1 MRRILV
7 ADDEEKLRKVIMKYL
22 DFQGYEAVEAVDG
35 QDAVEQCREQ
45 RFDLIILDVMM
56 PRMDG
61 VAACRRIRKL
71 CDTPIL
77 MLTAKGEEYD
87 RIVGFESGAD
97 DYVVKPFSPKELMLR
112 IESILRRSA
121 REGSVS
127 RDIVAGRLT
136 FSPAGRWVETDGKR
150 TELTAKEL
158 ELLSYLMARTG
169 QVIPR
174 RELCLALW
182 QSDAYNVSRTLDTH
196 IKCLRKALG
205 VCSGYITTIYG
216 VGYRFEVT

>member
-1 MRRILV
+1 MHRILV
-7 ADDEEKLRKVIMKYL
+7 ADDEEKLRKVIKKYL
-22 DFQGYEAVEAVDG
+22 DFQGYETVEAVDG
-35 QDAVEQCREQ
+35 QDAVERCREES
-45 RFDLIILDVMM
+45 FDLIILDVMM

-61 VAACRRIRKL
+61 ITACRRIRKL

-121 REGSVS
+121 KQGRAN
-127 RDIVAGRLT
+127 RDISAGRVT
-136 FSPAGRWVETDGKR
+136 FSPEGRWVEADGKR

-158 ELLSYLMARTG
+158 ELLGYLMGRPG
-169 QVIPR
+169 RVIPR
-174 RELCLALW
+174 QELCMAVW
-182 QSDAYNVSRTLDTH
+182 GSDAQNVSRTLDTH

-216 VGYRFEVT
+216 VGYRFEVA